1 MLNKFNKNSFRHP
14 DLTYFLAEQNY
25 KKKNE
30 KSIWSYKNFHEQK
43 LTLKYLWSKAV
54 KVYNLE
60 NKHSYKDLKL

>member
-14 DLTYFLAEQNY
+14 DLIYFLAEQNY
-25 KKKNE
+25 KKNE
-30 KSIWSYKNFHEQK
+30 KSIWSYKNVHEQE
-43 LTLKYLWSKAV
+43 V